1 MSFAQILQFSTD
13 GYDWDSNEFADLFP
27 EQATITL
34 IEPSQMTLTGT
45 NGDNTQNITLEGGEV
60 LSFLLDL
67 SLTSGL
73 QLRVTNPGLGNVDVQ
88 AATDFEFEIES
99 QDGSGLKYSVDT
111 KYPYLEG
118 SLLPTIT
125 AGMLDTDNGSDDDD
139 SGDGSGGDSGDGSD
153 SGGDNGDGSGGD
165 GENGGEETTKFP
177 PASGTEYVMLD
188 QTNDL
193 ESKLS
198 GVAILINTSTKA
210 TQSVDLTGTFANKTG
225 ALVLENGTYEFRA
238 DTSGAASDTY
248 VDGAKTG
255 TLTVLNADSI
265 RTDGS
270 AHMVDMFYVQ
280 DGVSYNALGIVG
292 VSTAAADI
300 PSTGTASFTG
310 RVAGSAVTT
319 AQGVDIVDGSSKIDV
334 NFGTT
339 GTVNVTLDSFTFQD
353 QSTGVIGS
361 GPFDKIVITGM
372 TLQNAGFADGAILI
386 SKSGSTVNLTGT
398 NTTAASVGEFFGYDL
413 DTGHPEAAGGIL
425 LLQGDDG
432 YLTTTYLGD

>member
-1 MSFAQILQFSTD
+1 MVNLIKILMAS
-13 GYDWDSNEFADLFP
+13 LF
-27 EQATITL
+27 L
-34 IEPSQMTLTGT
+34 
-45 NGDNTQNITLEGGEV
+45 V
-60 LSFLLDL
+60 
-67 SLTSGL
+67 SLTACGGGGTMDCKD
-73 QLRVTNPGLGNVDVQ
+73 VTC
-88 AATDFEFEIES
+88 
-99 QDGSGLKYSVDT
+99 DGDKDSDK
-111 KYPYLEG
+111 
-118 SLLPTIT
+118 
-125 AGMLDTDNGSDDDD
+125 DTDNGSDDDD
-139 SGDGSGGDSGDGSD
+139 SGDGSGGDGDNGDGSGGDSGDGSG

-165 GENGGEETTKFP
+165 GENGSGSGGENGGGETTKFP
-177 PASGTEYVMLD
+177 PASGTEYVTLD

-198 GVAILINTSTKA
+198 GVAILINTSTQ
-210 TQSVDLTGTFANKTG
+210 TSQSVDLTGTFANKTG

-372 TLQNAGFADGAILI
+372 TLQNAGFADGAVQV
-386 SKSGSTVNLTGT
+386 SKSGADVDLTGA
-398 NTTAASVGEFFGYDL
+398 NTTTASDGGFFGYDI
-413 DTGHPEAAGGIL
+413 DTGQPDAAGGIL

>member
-1 MSFAQILQFSTD
+1 MLGVHMSFAQILQFSTD

-177 PASGTEYVMLD
+177 PASGTEYVTLD

-193 ESKLS
+193 VSKLS
-198 GVAILINTSTKA
+198 GVAILINPSTQTS
-210 TQSVDLTGTFANKTG
+210 QSVDLTGTFGNKNG
-225 ALVLENGTYEFRA
+225 QLVLNNGTYEFTTNTTG
-238 DTSGAASDTY
+238 TSGGTY
-248 VDGAKTG
+248 VDDSKTG
-255 TLTVLNADSI
+255 TLIVMNADSI
-265 RTDGS
+265 RTAGY
-270 AHMVDMFYVQ
+270 ANMVDMFYVK
-280 DGVSYNALGIVG
+280 DGISYNAIGIVG
-292 VSTAAADI
+292 VPTVAADM

-310 RVAGSAVTT
+310 HVVGSAITT
-319 AQGVDIVDGSSKIDV
+319 EQGVDIVDGTSKIDV
-334 NFGTT
+334 DFGTS
-339 GTVNVTLDSFTFQD
+339 GTVNVTLDAFTFQD
-353 QSTGVIGS
+353 QAGSSTSS
-361 GPFDKIVITGM
+361 GPFDKIAITGM
-372 TLQNAGFADGAILI
+372 TLGFRMAQ
-386 SKSGSTVNLTGT
+386 S
-398 NTTAASVGEFFGYDL
+398 
-413 DTGHPEAAGGIL
+413 
-425 LLQGDDG
+425 
-432 YLTTTYLGD
+432 